1 MNAQQ
6 AQEAARPVLSPPLSR
21 RAWLARAGSGF
32 GGVALA
38 AMLAQHDRAKG
49 GERASAGTDQTQN
62 SKRAR
67 APHFAPKATQVIHV
81 FLEGGPSHVDL
92 FDPKPELSRQDN
104 KPIPVPGENR
114 KAQAFGS
121 PFRFA
126 QRGNSGLEISDL
138 LSLTA
143 GHADE
148 LCLIRSMHGDEA
160 AHESAMLQM
169 NCGNGRLARPSV
181 GSWVTYGLGRE
192 DQNLPEFV
200 VLYDGGPPVK
210 GVENWQSAFLPAT
223 CQATAVDTQHRDV
236 ARLLEHIHSPFASAA
251 EQRLQ
256 LDLIKNLDRIHAA
269 GHGDDPRLAARIGS
283 FEMAFRMQAA
293 ATDAFD
299 ITREPASSRELY
311 GDSPIGRQCLLA
323 RRLIERGVRFVQV
336 YCSGWDH
343 HDNLTEGLRTLAPNL
358 DRAFAGLLC
367 DLKRLGLLGQTL
379 VVCGGEFGRT
389 PIADGMLTSKKLG
402 RGHNNRGFSTVL
414 AGGGVKAGFAHG
426 KTDEFGFQAVEGKVH
441 IHDLHATMLHLL
453 GLDHER
459 LTYRYAGRDFRLTD
473 VRGRVVKEVLA

>member
-1 MNAQQ
+1 
-6 AQEAARPVLSPPLSR
+6 
-21 RAWLARAGSGF
+21 
-32 GGVALA
+32 
-38 AMLAQHDRAKG
+38 MLTGHD
-49 GERASAGTDQTQN
+49 RASAGEGSSAGSDQSQN
-62 SKRAR
+62 ATPTK

-92 FDPKPELSRQDN
+92 FDPKPELSRQDG

-114 KAQAFGS
+114 KAAAFGS

-126 QRGNSGLEISDL
+126 RRGDSGLEISDL
-138 LSLTA
+138 LCLTA

-160 AHESAMLQM
+160 AHEAAMLQM

-192 DQNLPEFV
+192 DRNLPEFV
-200 VLYDGGPPVK
+200 VLYNGGPPVK

-236 ARLLEHIHSPFASAA
+236 DRLLEHIHSPFASTA

-256 LDLIKNLDRIHAA
+256 LDLLRDLDRVQAA
-269 GHGDDPRLAARIGS
+269 AHGDDPRLAARIGS

-299 ITREPASSRELY
+299 IAREPARSRELY

-343 HDNLTEGLRTLAPNL
+343 HDSLAEGLRRRGQEPRSGPLRPALRPEAAGPAEPDAGRLRRRVRPDAHRRRHVHRQEAGSRPQQPRLL
-358 DRAFAGLLC
+358 DL
-367 DLKRLGLLGQTL
+367 
-379 VVCGGEFGRT
+379 
-389 PIADGMLTSKKLG
+389 
-402 RGHNNRGFSTVL
+402 L

-426 KTDEFGFQAVEGKVH
+426 ATDEFGFQAVEGKVH

-473 VRGRVVKEVLA
+473 VRGRVVREILA

>member
-1 MNAQQ
+1 
-6 AQEAARPVLSPPLSR
+6 
-21 RAWLARAGSGF
+21 
-32 GGVALA
+32 
-38 AMLAQHDRAKG
+38 MLAQLD
-49 GERASAGTDQTQN
+49 RASAAAESDPSQAT
-62 SKRAR
+62 KRDSL
-67 APHFAPKATQVIHV
+67 PHFAPRATRVIHV

-92 FDPKPELSRQDN
+92 FDPKPELSRQDG
-104 KPIPVPGENR
+104 KPIPLPGENR
-114 KAQAFGS
+114 TAPAFGS

-126 QRGNSGLEISDL
+126 KRGKSGLEISDAL
-138 LSLTA
+138 ALSA
-143 GHADE
+143 EHADE
-148 LCLIRSMHGDEA
+148 LCLIRSMHCDEA
-160 AHESAMLQM
+160 AHEAAMLQM

-181 GSWVTYGLGRE
+181 GSWVTYGLSRE

-200 VLYDGGPPVK
+200 VLYDGGLPIK

-256 LDLIKNLDRIHAA
+256 LDLVKDLDRLHAA
-269 GHGDDPRLAARIGS
+269 AHGEDPRLAARIQS

-299 ITREPASSRELY
+299 ITREPARTRELY

-323 RRLIERGVRFVQV
+323 RRLVERGVRFVQV

-343 HDNLTEGLRTLAPNL
+343 HSDLAEGLRNVAPTL
-358 DRAFAGLLC
+358 DRAFSGLLS

-389 PIADGMLTSKKLG
+389 PVTDSMFVGWKMG
-402 RGHNNRGFSTVL
+402 RGHNNRGFTTIL
-414 AGGGVKAGFAHG
+414 AGGGVKAGIAHG
-426 KTDEFGFQAVEGKVH
+426 KTDDLGFEAAEGKVH

-473 VRGRVVKEVLA
+473 VRGRVVKEVLV